1 MDNETAPKPSIVTN
15 IYAAGLAGLLLFS
28 SYQITKYGAESIVVL
43 QEYLHDKK
51 NRTK

>member
-28 SYQITKYGAESIVVL
+28 TYQIGKLGAESVVVL
-43 QEYLHDKK
+43 TEYLEDRK
-51 NRTK
+51 NRKQ